1 MEASEKYSFSKD
13 RIIFEVTE
21 GEKVENHAHL
31 IDIIKEYKKQG
42 IKTAIDD
49 FGAGYSGLN
58 LLAEFQP
65 DYLKIDMALVRGI
78 DKDRIRRSI
87 IQGILYVCQEI
98 KIKVIAEGIETKEE
112 FMVLRDLGIQ
122 YLQGYYFSKP
132 VFEGLG
138 NYLFS

>member
-1 MEASEKYSFSKD
+1 
-13 RIIFEVTE
+13 
-21 GEKVENHAHL
+21 
-31 IDIIKEYKKQG
+31 
-42 IKTAIDD
+42 
-49 FGAGYSGLN
+49 
-58 LLAEFQP
+58 
-65 DYLKIDMALVRGI
+65 MALVRGI